1 MDKNKDLE
9 LNEEQELI
17 PIEQM
22 PMHHK
27 VVSFLYLLGRYATL
41 AVMDDRRHLQTMIP
55 DLVQLFGE
63 IVTRIL
69 EVYDDPRMEE
79 YAADKNFWI
88 NQVTRVTQALE
99 SEDIFKQ
106 ADVLYFETKA
116 CIEEF
121 VDIAE
126 GKGITI

>member
-1 MDKNKDLE
+1 MDKKKDVE

-79 YAADKNFWI
+79 YAADKSFWL
-88 NQVTRVTQALE
+88 NQVARVTQALE

>member
-1 MDKNKDLE
+1 MDKKKDVE

-41 AVMDDRRHLQTMIP
+41 AAMDDRRHLQTMIP

-79 YAADKNFWI
+79 YAADKSFWL
-88 NQVTRVTQALE
+88 NQVARVTQALE